1 MTNHIIVTIGRQF
14 GSGGHEIGNRL
25 AERLDIPLY
34 DRNLVNMAAEQMKI
48 SPDAAEEVDETG
60 LNRFL
65 AYYASAPV
73 DYSSYYMTNI
83 EMGQPLSE
91 QLYQVQSEII
101 KKLADRSSCVIVGR
115 CADYLLAGEPGLI
128 NVFITA
134 SKEDRVKRIS
144 EKYGLSERKA
154 ADRIK
159 KIDRERRYYY
169 ELHTGKDWG
178 SIESHDLLLNV
189 STMGI
194 EGAVKALEALYK
206 AKK

>member
-1 MTNHIIVTIGRQF
+1 MTNHSIVTIGRQF
-14 GSGGHEIGNRL
+14 GSGGHEIGNKL

-48 SPDAAEEVDETG
+48 SPEAAQDVDETG

-65 AYYASAPV
+65 AYYAAAPV
-73 DYSSYYMTNI
+73 DYTSYYMSSF

-91 QLYQVQSEII
+91 QLFQVQSDII
-101 KKLADRSSCVIVGR
+101 KKLAARSSCVIVGR

-134 SKEDRVKRIS
+134 SKEDRIKRIA
-144 EKYGLSERKA
+144 EKYELTERKA

-159 KIDRERRYYY
+159 RVDRERRYYY

-178 SIESHDLLLNV
+178 SIESHDMLLNV
-189 STMGI
+189 SMMGV
-194 EGAVKALEALYK
+194 ERAVDTLEALYRANK
-206 AKK
+206 

>member
-14 GSGGHEIGNRL
+14 GSGGHEIGNKL

-60 LNRFL
+60 LSRFL

-101 KKLADRSSCVIVGR
+101 KRLAGRSSCVIVGR
-115 CADYLLAGEPGLI
+115 CADSLLADEPNLI

-134 SKEDRVKRIS
+134 SKEDRVKRIV
-144 EKYGLSERKA
+144 EKYGLTERKA

-178 SIESHDLLLNV
+178 SIESHDMLLNV
-189 STMGI
+189 SAMGI
-194 EGAVKALEALYK
+194 DGAVDALEALYK

>member
-14 GSGGHEIGNRL
+14 GSGGHEIGNKL

-60 LNRFL
+60 LSRFL
-65 AYYASAPV
+65 AYYASVPV

-101 KKLADRSSCVIVGR
+101 KRLAGRSSCVIVGR
-115 CADYLLAGEPGLI
+115 CADSLLADEPNLI

-134 SKEDRVKRIS
+134 SKEDRVKRIV
-144 EKYGLSERKA
+144 EKYGLTERKA
-154 ADRIK
+154 AERIK

-178 SIESHDLLLNV
+178 SIESHDMLLNV
-189 STMGI
+189 SAMGI
-194 EGAVKALEALYK
+194 EGAVDALEALYK

>member
-48 SPDAAEEVDETG
+48 SPEAARDVDETG

-65 AYYASAPV
+65 AYYAAAPV
-73 DYSSYYMTNI
+73 DYTSYYMTSFD
-83 EMGQPLSE
+83 MGQPLSE
-91 QLYQVQSEII
+91 QLFQVQSDII

-115 CADYLLAGEPGLI
+115 CADYLLADAPGLI

-134 SKEDRVKRIS
+134 SKEDRIKRIA
-144 EKYGLSERKA
+144 EKYELTERKA

-178 SIESHDLLLNV
+178 SIESHDILLNV

-194 EGAVKALEALYK
+194 DGAVDTLEALYK